1 MSECCNASVN
11 VCLEHREKET
21 LMRARKKEREEQKE
35 REGEIEREEE
45 GVDRQEGKNNERW
58 MNEDVGT

>member
-1 MSECCNASVN
+1 MSECCKASVN

-21 LMRARKKEREEQKE
+21 LMRARKKKTER
-35 REGEIEREEE
+35 EREEE

>member
-1 MSECCNASVN
+1 MFGAQGKGNTDAC
-11 VCLEHREKET
+11 EKERGRGT
-21 LMRARKKEREEQKE
+21 ERE
-35 REGEIEREEE
+35 REREEE